1 MKNSPQT
8 QEEIILQLQ
17 QKFGSHILE
26 PVNMGMD
33 EHGLGLTLP
42 RLRVEQ
48 PDDWFNL
55 DVEHRDIILKNFM
68 AVFANNSIFFNE

>member
-1 MKNSPQT
+1 MKNSPQS

-17 QKFGSHILE
+17 QKFGTHILE

-33 EHGLGLTLP
+33 EDGLGLTLP

>member
-1 MKNSPQT
+1 MKNSPQS

-17 QKFGSHILE
+17 QKFGTHILE

-33 EHGLGLTLP
+33 EDGLGLTLP

-55 DVEHRDIILKNFM
+55 DVEHRDNILKNFM